1 MTSLHVM
8 ELVRP
13 IVLLIV
19 ALHARMNVLTPVK
32 SAAAMIVLEV
42 VKKAVQLDARQ
53 LAKANVRVHAP
64 LHVLENAKAL
74 VQEAAQEAVVE
85 VAKGLALAVVG
96 LDVAVV
102 VLAVRQLVQIPVRHK
117 PHKDVTDAVIHA
129 KQAVEANAIGLV
141 VALVINSVKV
151 SV

>member
-1 MTSLHVM
+1 MNYQTIVVMVHVWRFAQMIAVLHVKI
-8 ELVRP
+8 LVAMT
-13 IVLLIV
+13 VNTDVKIV
-19 ALHARMNVLTPVK
+19 AL
-32 SAAAMIVLEV
+32 
-42 VKKAVQLDARQ
+42 QDARQ